1 MHLSSEWQRNKC
13 VMAYK
18 RDTFKTNVSYSV
30 PLKILLDYFEELEH
44 KHVPMAQGAQGTAA
58 LSSHTCCSPYSQPH
72 ARRAVAQLHGFPI
85 HAVTASRLDICT
97 ENSKHLDLE
106 QYFICIVFHT
116 NSTKSTVFAANLR

>member
-30 PLKILLDYFEELEH
+30 PLKILLDYFEEQAC
-44 KHVPMAQGAQGTAA
+44 PDGSGAQGTAA
-58 LSSHTCCSPYSQPH
+58 LSFHTCCSPYSQPH